1 VNNTVR
7 KLTAGL
13 AALLLLTT
21 AGGAVVSAVGEE
33 AVVSPALSVL
43 SRELTMVKSGVGRA
57 EITFCAED
65 FEEALGVSKL
75 DSVVIRTL
83 PTASDGKLM
92 LGSLEVM
99 KNQTI
104 SRSNLSALRFVPAGT
119 GRDAAFVFEAG
130 GDASYAVT
138 CTLRVLE
145 KENFAP
151 TSAGVEESR
160 FTVQTFKNIA
170 VYGTLPASDPEGDG
184 LCFEVVSYPKKGLLT
199 LTDRDDGQFVYT
211 PVKNYAG
218 KDSFTYTVTD
228 EYGNRSDEMT
238 VTLRVR
244 ASEHGTVFEDMIG
257 HWGHYSAIR
266 LSDLG
271 IMTGKVEGEK
281 NVFAPD
287 DEVSRAEFLAMTMKA
302 AGIAVEASEE
312 KVVTVFHDDS
322 EIPQAYKAYVA
333 AAYEKGYIRGFE
345 ENGLPVFDPNGN
357 VTRAEACV
365 MIGNILSL
373 DAPVVKPVFA
383 DASDI
388 PAWAADS
395 IYALTVLGILSG
407 TGNGYVSPHEEIDRA
422 QVAELLAAV
431 VDLER

>member
-1 VNNTVR
+1 MNNTAR
-7 KLTAGL
+7 KLAAGL
-13 AALLLLTT
+13 AAVLLC
-21 AGGAVVSAVGEE
+21 AAMGGAAASAAEE
-33 AVVSPALSVL
+33 ATVSPALAIL
-43 SRELTMVKSGVGRA
+43 SRDLSMVKSGVGREVIA
-57 EITFCAED
+57 FEASD
-65 FEEALGVSKL
+65 FEEALGVSEL
-75 DSVVIRTL
+75 NSVVIRTL
-83 PTASDGKLM
+83 PMASDGKLM

-99 KNQTI
+99 RNQTI
-104 SRSNLSALRFVPAGT
+104 SRANLSALRFVPTGT

-130 GDASYAVT
+130 GEASYSVT
-138 CTLRVLE
+138 CTLRILE
-145 KENFAP
+145 KSNYAP
-151 TSAGVEESR
+151 TSAGVDEDR
-160 FTVQTFKNIA
+160 FTLRTFKNIA

-184 LCFEVVSYPKKGLLT
+184 LTFEVVSYPKKGLLA

-238 VTLRVR
+238 VTIRISS
-244 ASEHGTVFEDMIG
+244 SEHGTVFEDMIG

-281 NVFAPD
+281 NLFGPD
-287 DEVSRAEFLAMTMKA
+287 EPVSRAAFLAMTMKA
-302 AGIAVEASEE
+302 AGIRVTQDEE
-312 KVVTVFHDDS
+312 DVVTVFHDDR
-322 EIPQAYKAYVA
+322 EIPQAYRAYVA
-333 AAYEKGYIRGFE
+333 VAYEKGYIRGFE

-365 MIGNILSL
+365 MIGNILSAK
-373 DAPVVKPVFA
+373 APVVKPVFA
-383 DASDI
+383 DDSDI
-388 PAWAADS
+388 PAWAVDS
-395 IYALTVLGILSG
+395 IYALTSLGILSG

-431 VDLER
+431 ADLKG